1 MTQNVGQDL
10 DKSKHLYQIDTH
22 INEDGSLG
30 VIDFA
35 DTRLPFAPKRLF
47 YIFGVDEGAIRGK
60 HAHKNCKQF
69 FIQLS
74 GSSMI
79 TYINKSGKGVYVLNS
94 PSEGFLAEELTWC
107 EISDFSEGS
116 VLMVLAS
123 DPYDADDYIH
133 DISFFEAQIGSSN

>member
-1 MTQNVGQDL
+1 MSNNENQHLGA
-10 DKSKHLYQIDTH
+10 SKHLYRIDTH
-22 INEDGSLG
+22 VHENGSLG

-35 DTRLPFAPKRLF
+35 DSRLPFVPKRLF
-47 YIFGVDEGAIRGK
+47 YIFGVGEGIIRGK
-60 HAHKNCKQF
+60 HAHKKCKQF

-74 GSSMI
+74 GSSRL
-79 TYINKSGKGVYVLNS
+79 TYINKSGKGVYSLGS

-123 DPYDADDYIH
+123 DSYSADDYIH
-133 DISFFEAQIGSSN
+133 DISVFNAQIASPN